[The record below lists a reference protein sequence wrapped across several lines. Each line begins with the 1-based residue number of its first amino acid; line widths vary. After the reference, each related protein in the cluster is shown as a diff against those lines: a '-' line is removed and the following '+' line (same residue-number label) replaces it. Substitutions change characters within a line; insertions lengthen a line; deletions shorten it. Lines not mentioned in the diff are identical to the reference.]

1 MEWVKKLKKKKKT
14 LYENQVR
21 EYSHKQQG
29 KGWCKK

>member
-1 MEWVKKLKKKKKT
+1 MEWVKKLKKKKT

>member
-1 MEWVKKLKKKKKT
+1 MECVKKLKKKKT

>member
-1 MEWVKKLKKKKKT
+1 MEWVKKFKKKKT

-29 KGWCKK
+29 KRWCKK